1 MFSSFNALLAKL
13 AKRYTWC
20 SLMKIVDI
28 FFINLQEQRIG
39 LEQRYPHEIVPLSSF
54 SGNFH
59 KPLMQGYFNNISRLR

>member
-1 MFSSFNALLAKL
+1 
-13 AKRYTWC
+13 
-20 SLMKIVDI
+20 MKIVDI